1 MSDVLSFKIITIGDS
16 GVGKTAI
23 IRRFVFN
30 TFELNNLSTIGVNF
44 SFKDTILKNGKS
56 VKLKL
61 IDTAG
66 EEKYK
71 SLSKSYF
78 RNTDGVLFV
87 FAINDLDSFQNI
99 TEWIKLFNDNNSG
112 KDLPKYLIGNKDD
125 LEENR
130 AVNQEL
136 IDKFI
141 KENNNEYEY
150 RSVSALNDDKRIDE
164 LFQEMAEKLFNNY
177 KEGKQ
182 SAIHLE
188 KNKENQQPKKSNC
201 KICDV
206 TTNES

>member
-1 MSDVLSFKIITIGDS
+1 MSSDLSFKIITIGDS

-182 SAIHLE
+182 SAIHLD
-188 KNKENQQPKKSNC
+188 KNKENPQPKKSNC

-206 TTNES
+206 TNNES